1 LQQVEIMPAQIHGSD
16 FEAPGEK
23 GLVEG
28 VFKSFH
34 SFGLADADDFHKL
47 KQLSLQTL
55 SRGWGGPNWHVFS
68 MGRYHPLGELGVTL
82 GECEKR
88 FSRSRGSVQDST
100 MPCFIA

>member
-1 LQQVEIMPAQIHGSD
+1 LTPLARPVGSGLYAVEGLQDLLQQVEIMPAQVHGSN

-28 VFKSFH
+28 ASGSFH

-55 SRGWGGPNWHVFS
+55 SRGWGGPNWHVSS
-68 MGRYHPLGELGVTL
+68 MGR
-82 GECEKR
+82 
-88 FSRSRGSVQDST
+88 ST
-100 MPCFIA
+100 PWGN